1 MLNLKKMKENRSNV
15 NVMKIFNTEIEKG
28 KMINNID
35 KINVKITNTEKR
47 KGKMINI
54 IDKIN
59 VKITNTEKMKGKML
73 I

>member
-35 KINVKITNTEKR
+35 KINLKIKNTEKEKGIIDKKNEKIQNTEKR
-47 KGKMINI
+47 KKN
-54 IDKIN
+54 
-59 VKITNTEKMKGKML
+59 
-73 I
+73 